1 VIIYDGERTTMQDVE
16 IPDEMIGIDVPL
28 KRLAEEAGGAIMR
41 NVVALGAACEVAEFP
56 IENLDSALEKRFAD
70 KGQKL
75 VDNNKEAARAG
86 QSYVDEEY
94 DHEFDYDLRLLTRTT
109 SSSTATR
116 PSGWAPSRRAAA
128 STPATRSRPRPT

>member
-94 DHEFDYDLRLLTRTT
+94 DHEFDYDLRDY
-109 SSSTATR
+109 
-116 PSGWAPSRRAAA
+116 
-128 STPATRSRPRPT
+128 